1 LPRVRRR
8 CLVDGMGDIVLA
20 GLCFTAEE
28 WRELDEP
35 TRAELLVAASGPVRA
50 PSEHALADA
59 A

>member
-1 LPRVRRR
+1 
-8 CLVDGMGDIVLA
+8 MGDIVLA

-35 TRAELLVAASGPVRA
+35 TRAELLVAASGPVRV
-50 PSEHALADA
+50 PTEPALADA